1 MYKVELKVMPRKG
14 ILNPESATVT
24 RALDA
29 MSYDK
34 IEELEMGRYMEF
46 EVNLTTE
53 KEVEAYVEE
62 VCQKLLVNPVIE
74 DYTYQ
79 ITPVKEG

>member
-34 IEELEMGRYMEF
+34 IGELEMGRFMEF
-46 EVNLTTE
+46 EVDMDNKAE
-53 KEVEAYVEE
+53 AEAYVEE
-62 VCQKLLVNPVIE
+62 VCQKLLANPVIE